1 MTCDNVGWVDY
12 GPGGCEHDRGTNGMG
27 ETAVPDTAS
36 RDAAAGVVAAAAKV
50 LRAYKM
56 DGVADIAQTKLDRD
70 AQARVVVV
78 VGEVQRG
85 KSSLVNALIGR
96 RDICPVGVDVT
107 SSVSVGVTPD
117 PDLDSDS
124 AAEIFFPDG
133 SRRIDAADLAQ
144 WVTTDGAMVRD
155 PRVEE
160 LPTSAALA
168 VREARMSDVTLVD
181 TPGVGGLDAGLA
193 RLAARSAQQ
202 ASVLVLVCDASS
214 PLTAP
219 EMAFVREASATV
231 DSVIVAV
238 TKTDKNLRRW
248 RQIVAENQQLLAER
262 LHRRVTVIGV
272 SSLMAV
278 LAAEVA
284 DPSMRRR
291 IEIDSGITTLR
302 SEIDRRL
309 DAAADV
315 PHLDA
320 VRTCLEG
327 LRVVRSGITRELDAV
342 QAGAEALPD
351 LAADMA
357 RLAELQEQSRQWE
370 QYLAR
375 DLTLLRQSAI
385 DDLERRLDDVRDT
398 WTTYINTHGM
408 QVLRRSEQKFTADM
422 QRDLQLAMA
431 ETLAA
436 FLQRLHDEIIAPRFA
451 DDPTVW
457 EQLSARI
464 VESMQD
470 KRIET
475 HQVGS
480 KRHGLL
486 DPTLL
491 TMGVVGGSTLGGLL
505 GLSALMGVGVVVGTM
520 WVGVNLSF
528 RAIRAGKSNLLV
540 WLRETIAT
548 TKAATGR
555 LLDSAVAQSRP
566 EIVIRYRD
574 HLRTNIERL
583 QKTIDEVQKTASA
596 DAAARDKTTQRLTTN
611 LEIVDKRIASAEA
624 LLGQTS

>member
-1 MTCDNVGWVDY
+1 
-12 GPGGCEHDRGTNGMG
+12 MG

-36 RDAAAGVVAAAAKV
+36 SAVSREDAAGVVTSAAKV

-70 AQARVVVV
+70 AQTRVVVV

-117 PDLDSDS
+117 PDLDSES
-124 AAEIFFPDG
+124 VAEIFFPDG
-133 SRRIDAADLAQ
+133 ARRIDAADLAQ

-168 VREARMSDVTLVD
+168 VREARMSNVTLVD
-181 TPGVGGLDAGLA
+181 TPGVGGLDAGLS

-219 EMAFVREASATV
+219 EMAFVREAGATV

-238 TKTDKNLRRW
+238 TKTDKNLQRW
-248 RQIVAENQQLLAER
+248 RQIVAENEQLLAER
-262 LHRRVTVIGV
+262 LQRRVTVIGV

-284 DPSMRRR
+284 DPALRRQ
-291 IEIDSGITTLR
+291 IEIDSGITVLR

-315 PHLDA
+315 PHIDA

-342 QAGAEALPD
+342 QAGAKALPD
-351 LAADMA
+351 LTSDMA

-436 FLQRLHDEIIAPRFA
+436 FLQRLHDDIIATRFA

-457 EQLSARI
+457 EELSARI

-528 RAIRAGKSNLLV
+528 RAIRAGKSNLLA

-574 HLRTNIERL
+574 YLRTNIDRL

-611 LEIVDKRIASAEA
+611 LEIVDKRIAAAEQ
-624 LLGQTS
+624 LLEQAS

>member
-1 MTCDNVGWVDY
+1 
-12 GPGGCEHDRGTNGMG
+12 MG

-36 RDAAAGVVAAAAKV
+36 SAVSREDAAGVVTSAAKV

-56 DGVADIAQTKLDRD
+56 DGIADIAQTKLDRD
-70 AQARVVVV
+70 AQTRVVVV

-117 PDLDSDS
+117 PDLDSES
-124 AAEIFFPDG
+124 VAEIFFPDG
-133 SRRIDAADLAQ
+133 ARRIDAADLAQ

-168 VREARMSDVTLVD
+168 VREARMSNVTLVD
-181 TPGVGGLDAGLA
+181 TPGVGGLDAGLS

-219 EMAFVREASATV
+219 EMAFVREAGATV

-248 RQIVAENQQLLAER
+248 RQIVAENEQLLAER
-262 LHRRVTVIGV
+262 LQRRVTVIGV

-284 DPSMRRR
+284 DPALRRQ
-291 IEIDSGITTLR
+291 IEIDSGITVLR

-315 PHLDA
+315 PHIDA

-342 QAGAEALPD
+342 QAGAKALPD
-351 LAADMA
+351 LTSDMA

-436 FLQRLHDEIIAPRFA
+436 FLQRLHDDIIAPRFA

-457 EQLSARI
+457 EELSARI

-491 TMGVVGGSTLGGLL
+491 TMGVVGGSNLGGLL

-528 RAIRAGKSNLLV
+528 RAIRAGKSNLLA

-574 HLRTNIERL
+574 YLRTNIDRL
-583 QKTIDEVQKTASA
+583 QKTIDEVRKTASA

-611 LEIVDKRIASAEA
+611 LGVVDKRIAAAEQ
-624 LLGQTS
+624 LLEQAS